1 MQTTSINRALAPL
14 AVVVVMALLPA
25 PAGLPQHAWYF
36 AAIFSG
42 IVIALI
48 LEPLPPAA
56 VGLIGITIVAL
67 LARWALFSPGQL
79 GMPGFDPPTRSIE
92 WALSGFSNSTVWLSF
107 AAFMFAA
114 AYQKTGLGRRIALML
129 VQTLGGKTLTLG
141 YAVMLA
147 DTLLAPFTPSN
158 TARSAGTV
166 YPIIRNLP
174 PLYDSHPFSPSA
186 RRIGGYV
193 MWTALATTSVTSSLF
208 LTALAPNLLAL
219 EMIRTT
225 TGLEISWMRWF
236 LAAAPACLVLLAVLP
251 ILVYRLYPPDI
262 AVGGQAPGWAA
273 RELQALGPISRSE
286 QLLAALALLAV
297 CLWILGGHLMSPTT
311 AALVVVSLMLLT
323 GLLTFDDV
331 VSNTEAWKALIMLAT
346 LVTLADGLNRTGF
359 VRWLAEGA
367 ASQLGGLPTMAMMI
381 ALLVVYFFAHYLFA
395 SITAHV
401 TAMMPIML
409 SVGAAIPGVPLPEFA
424 LLLALSHGLMGVLT
438 PYATTSGPVYLGS
451 GYITS
456 ADYWRLGALFGVVFL
471 CALLMLSGPLL
482 LWRRPI

>member
-1 MQTTSINRALAPL
+1 MTSRPRALAPL
-14 AVVVVMALLPA
+14 AIIVVLALMPVPPGLPAHAWHFAALFSGVVV
-25 PAGLPQHAWYF
+25 
-36 AAIFSG
+36 
-42 IVIALI
+42 ALI
-48 LEPLPPAA
+48 LEPFPPAA
-56 VGLIGITIVAL
+56 VGLIGVTAVAL
-67 LARWALFSPGQL
+67 LARWVLFSPSQL
-79 GMPGFDPPTRSIE
+79 AAPAFDAASRSIE

-114 AYQKTGLGRRIALML
+114 AYQKTGLGRRIALWL
-129 VQTLGGKTLTLG
+129 VRSLGSKTLTLG

-147 DTLLAPFTPSN
+147 DAILAPFTPSN

-174 PLYDSHPFSPSA
+174 PLYDSHPYSPSA

-193 MWTALATTSVTSSLF
+193 MWTALAATSITSSLF

-225 TGLEISWMRWF
+225 TGLEISWTRWF
-236 LAAAPACLVLLAVLP
+236 LAAAPVCLVLLAALP

-262 AVGGQAPGWAA
+262 AEGGQAPGWAA
-273 RELQALGPISRSE
+273 RELQAMGPVTPSE
-286 QLLAALALLAV
+286 QLLAALVLLAV
-297 CLWILGGHLMSPTT
+297 CLWIFGGRLLSPTT
-311 AALVVVSLMLLT
+311 AALVVVALMLLT
-323 GLLTFDDV
+323 GLLTLDDV

-359 VRWLAEGA
+359 VRWFAEGA
-367 ASQLGGLPTMAMMI
+367 AGQLSGLPVTAMVV
-381 ALLVVYFFAHYLFA
+381 ALMVVYFLSHYLFA

-409 SVGAAIPGVPLPEFA
+409 SVGAAIPGFPLPEFA

-456 ADYWRLGALFGVVFL
+456 SDYWRLGALFGAIFFV
-471 CALLMLSGPLL
+471 ALLALSGSIL
-482 LWRRPI
+482 LWRRAI

>member
-1 MQTTSINRALAPL
+1 MTTRNKTLAPL
-14 AVVVVMALLPA
+14 AVVLIIALLPA
-25 PAGLPQHAWYF
+25 PPSLPQHAWYF

-42 IVIALI
+42 VVIALI

-56 VGLIGITIVAL
+56 VGLIGVTTVAVL
-67 LARWALFSPGQL
+67 SRWVLFSPSHL
-79 GMPGFDPPTRSIE
+79 AAPGFDAASRSIE
-92 WALSGFSNSTVWLSF
+92 WALSGFANSTVWLSF
-107 AAFMFAA
+107 AAFMFAS
-114 AYQKTGLGRRIALML
+114 AYQKTGLGRRIALLL
-129 VQTLGGKTLTLG
+129 VRSLGGKTLTLG

-147 DTLLAPFTPSN
+147 DTILAPFTPSN
-158 TARSAGTV
+158 TARSAGTI

-174 PLYDSHPFSPSA
+174 PLYDSHPHSPSS

-193 MWTALATTSVTSSLF
+193 MWIALAATSITSSLF

-225 TGLEISWMRWF
+225 TGLEISWTQWF

-251 ILVYRLYPPDI
+251 ILVYRLYPPEI
-262 AVGGQAPGWAA
+262 AAGGQAPGWAA
-273 RELQALGPISRSE
+273 RELEALGSVSRPE
-286 QLLAALALLAV
+286 VLLSALVLLAV
-297 CLWILGGHLMSPTT
+297 GLWIFGGRLMSPTT

-359 VRWLAEGA
+359 VRWFAEGA
-367 ASQLGGLPTMAMMI
+367 AAQMSGLPI
-381 ALLVVYFFAHYLFA
+381 ALMLIAMVTIYFLAHYLFA

-409 SVGAAIPGVPLPEFA
+409 SVGAAIPGFPVAEFA

-451 GYITS
+451 GYIAS
-456 ADYWRLGALFGVVFL
+456 SDYWRLGAVFGAIFL
-471 CALLMLSGPLL
+471 VALLALSAPIL
-482 LWRRPI
+482 LWRRTI